1 MAAVY
6 CLFSEPILDGLFLY
20 RSILSPKVYE
30 GYCLPCLASA
40 ITASAWAYQIQ
51 HALFVRRP
59 ARIDYFLRCIM

>member
-6 CLFSEPILDGLFLY
+6 CLFSDPFLNGLFLY

-40 ITASAWAYQIQ
+40 ITASACAYQIPR
-51 HALFVRRP
+51 AVCP
-59 ARIDYFLRCIM
+59 TSG